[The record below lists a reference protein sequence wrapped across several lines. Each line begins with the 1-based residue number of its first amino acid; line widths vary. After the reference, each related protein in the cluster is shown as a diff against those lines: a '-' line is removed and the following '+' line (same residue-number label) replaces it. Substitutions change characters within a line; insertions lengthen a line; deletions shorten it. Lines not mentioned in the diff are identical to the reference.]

1 MRNPREEDVSWTDW
15 SSLTVGQMWDALG
28 DFDHEPASEQ
38 SGGWSRAFELLD
50 YHRARLEEYR
60 DLVAGTWRG
69 ATANAFVA
77 QVNGLI
83 GAVTTLRD
91 AAIANDAVLPHLSAS
106 MVEARAK
113 LEPIYRQWSANQ
125 TALAGGQQPVPT
137 WSMPHPSAGVPAVS
151 PGAQEQLHV
160 QAVAVMS
167 TLSSQ
172 AIEGY
177 RAVQIPPSYRLQLR
191 SDPQPPSHAALPA
204 GSASSGSGGPLRHAP
219 VSPVL
224 ASIPNR
230 TMDPALAGGPATS
243 TVPRPGSSVPAPAVF
258 TSAGPQPVVGRIIGI
273 APLGN
278 RIEIVPSGQ
287 SVSTGSALRPGN
299 WALPPGGVING
310 PMEDI
315 EPKRPATGVPRVNPV
330 GGVIGPQTGRETEG
344 MFAPPVGGAGGG
356 LGDQRQQARNRN
368 YDTDEHWPRP
378 TGVPPVIM
386 PRADEPIHDPG
397 PAIGLPRKRRD
408 R

>member
-1 MRNPREEDVSWTDW
+1 
-15 SSLTVGQMWDALG
+15 MWDALG

-177 RAVQIPPSYRLQLR
+177 RAVQIPPPY
-191 SDPQPPSHAALPA
+191 QPSEF
-204 GSASSGSGGPLRHAP
+204 SGSSAHDPTAPSSSAQLGGVTPMH
-219 VSPVL
+219 L
-224 ASIPNR
+224 ASFPTRASAPALGLKGN
-230 TMDPALAGGPATS
+230 PALAGVPAASTLPGPGSTTS
-243 TVPRPGSSVPAPAVF
+243 TPEVF
-258 TSAGPQPVVGRIIGI
+258 TSAGPQPVVGRVIGMVPQAIGDI
-273 APLGN
+273 AGLP
-278 RIEIVPSGQ
+278 
-287 SVSTGSALRPGN
+287 RPGRPVARGSG
-299 WALPPGGVING
+299 WSGALPPGGVING
-310 PMEDI
+310 PAERME
-315 EPKRPATGVPRVNPV
+315 PGRPATGLPRANPV
-330 GGVIGPQTGRETEG
+330 GGVIGPTTGRETEG
-344 MFAPPVGGAGGG
+344 MFAPPVAGVGGRSAE
-356 LGDQRQQARNRN
+356 QRLRGRNRDF
-368 YDTDEHWPRP
+368 DTNEHWPMHE
-378 TGVPPVIM
+378 GVSPVIM
-386 PRADEPIHDPG
+386 PRADEPVHDPG
-397 PAIGLPRKRRD
+397 PAIGLPRD